1 MGVLE
6 RLAAAVGVLEW
17 PAAAGGGGL
26 EEALAAAG
34 RGRGRGEND
43 LGVDIFDL
51 GFSSVVYIPQNK
63 GL

>member
-1 MGVLE
+1 V
-6 RLAAAVGVLEW
+6 V
-17 PAAAGGGGL
+17 AAAGGGGL

-34 RGRGRGEND
+34 RGRGRGAND